1 MVSLQYT
8 IEAREL
14 SSAHSNAWTSQ
25 PGVSPDVVMARD
37 PQDAIEQYVRDL
49 EAVLLTFMQPSPG
62 RESIGIV
69 RKEDTVLLVRVY
81 AA

>member
-1 MVSLQYT
+1 MWSWP
-8 IEAREL
+8 R
-14 SSAHSNAWTSQ
+14 N
-25 PGVSPDVVMARD
+25 

-69 RKEDTVLLVRVY
+69 KKEGTVLLVRVY
-81 AA
+81 AV

>member
-1 MVSLQYT
+1 MQYT
-8 IEAREL
+8 IEARQL
-14 SSAHSNAWTSQ
+14 SSAHSNAWTSR
-25 PGVSPDVVMARD
+25 PGTPPGLIVAND

-69 RKEDTVLLVRVY
+69 KKEDMVLLVRVY

>member
-1 MVSLQYT
+1 LQYT

-14 SSAHSNAWTSQ
+14 SSAHSSAWTSQ
-25 PGVSPDVVMARD
+25 PGPQPGLIVAND

-49 EAVLLTFMQPSPG
+49 HAVLLTFMQPSPG

-69 RKEDTVLLVRVY
+69 KKEDMVLLVRVY

>member
-1 MVSLQYT
+1 MQYT

-14 SSAHSNAWTSQ
+14 SSAHSSAWMSR
-25 PGVSPDVVMARD
+25 PGADPGVVMAED
-37 PQDAIEQYVRDL
+37 PQDAIEKYVRDL

-69 RKEDTVLLVRVY
+69 RKKDTVLLVRVY

>member
-1 MVSLQYT
+1 MQYT

-25 PGVSPDVVMARD
+25 PGAHPDVVMAKD
-37 PQDAIEQYVRDL
+37 PQEAIEQYVRDL

-69 RKEDTVLLVRVY
+69 KKEGTVLLVRVY